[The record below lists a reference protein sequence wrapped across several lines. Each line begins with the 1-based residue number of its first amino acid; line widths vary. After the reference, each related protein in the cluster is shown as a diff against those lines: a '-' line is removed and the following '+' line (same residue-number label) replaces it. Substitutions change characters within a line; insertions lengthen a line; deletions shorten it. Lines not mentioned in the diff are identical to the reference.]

1 MRAVICPH
9 SPKSA
14 GSSQV
19 ISWDP
24 VGQVGWLREVD
35 LVAFGH
41 PIRHAEIVIAGAGWH
56 VARPL
61 AGEGHV
67 VHVGQGI

>member
-1 MRAVICPH
+1 MICPH

-14 GSSQV
+14 GSSRV
-19 ISWDP
+19 MSWDP

-41 PIRHAEIVIAGAGWH
+41 PIRHAEIVIAAAGWR
-56 VARPL
+56 VAGLL
-61 AGEGHV
+61 AGGGHV
-67 VHVGQGI
+67 VRVGQGI